1 MARVN
6 HDRPRE
12 RGELAQELEDLDLVL
27 YTGKGGVGKT
37 TTAAATALRSAELGR
52 RTLVVSAD
60 PAHSLGDVLQRP
72 LASRELA
79 EALEPDFDGADLSST
94 RALPAVEVTSK
105 LFALELDARPLV
117 RRHWA
122 RIHDYLAK
130 LFTHHGIDAGIA
142 SELATL
148 PGAFELAVLL
158 AVDRAVTSAEYDLVV
173 VDLAPT
179 ASALRMTTLPDVAR
193 GMLKVVLG
201 ALRGASGIAGPL
213 AQRMIAAP
221 LPDADVFESVQSLL
235 YRNLTSLRRRLVAP
249 STAVRLV
256 VTPERM
262 VIDEARRAYTDLCL
276 FELSVDAVVINRVLE
291 DVAGAEPQ
299 TPFLREMFAAQTE
312 CMAEIATC
320 FAPLP
325 TLQAP
330 FCEDELVGPARLA
343 LLAEAM
349 FGDRA
354 PGGRLAPAHA
364 NLRFEGHADAP
375 TLCLAMPGV
384 APGDL
389 EVVKVDGD
397 LIITTPRRRRSIP
410 LPRRVA
416 RLSLLSARLEAG
428 QLEVAFG
435 LSGPETPCG

>member
-1 MARVN
+1 VARVN
-6 HDRPRE
+6 HDRPRV
-12 RGELAQELEDLDLVL
+12 LAQDLGLVL

-37 TTAAATALRSAELGR
+37 TTAAATALRSAELGQ

-60 PAHSLGDVLQRP
+60 PAHSLGDVLQRR

-79 EALEPDFDGADLSST
+79 EELADRGALAP
-94 RALPAVEVTSK
+94 LPAVEVTSK

-117 RRHWA
+117 RQHWA

-130 LFTHHGIDAGIA
+130 LFRHHGIDASIA

-158 AVDRAVTSAEYDLVV
+158 AVDRAVESGEYDLVV

-193 GMLKVVLG
+193 GMLRVVLG
-201 ALRGASGIAGPL
+201 ALRGVSGIAGPL
-213 AQRMIAAP
+213 AQRMISAP

-276 FELSVDAVVINRVLE
+276 FEMSVDAVVTNRVFP
-291 DVAGAEPQ
+291 DVAEED
-299 TPFLREMFAAQTE
+299 TPFLREMLKAQAE
-312 CMAEIATC
+312 CMAELASC

-325 TLQAP
+325 ILQAP
-330 FCEDELVGPARLA
+330 FCEDELVGPVRLA
-343 LLAEAM
+343 SLGEAI
-349 FGDRA
+349 FGDRP
-354 PGGRLAPAHA
+354 PGVRLAPAHA
-364 NLRFEGHADAP
+364 NLRFEGDADAP
-375 TLCLAMPGV
+375 TLYLAMPGV
-384 APGDL
+384 APEELD
-389 EVVKVDGD
+389 VVKVEGD
-397 LIITTPRRRRSIP
+397 LVVTTQRRRRSVP

-416 RLSLLSARLEAG
+416 RLSLVSARLEAG
-428 QLEVAFG
+428 QLAVAFG
-435 LSGPETPCG
+435 LPDRDAPCG